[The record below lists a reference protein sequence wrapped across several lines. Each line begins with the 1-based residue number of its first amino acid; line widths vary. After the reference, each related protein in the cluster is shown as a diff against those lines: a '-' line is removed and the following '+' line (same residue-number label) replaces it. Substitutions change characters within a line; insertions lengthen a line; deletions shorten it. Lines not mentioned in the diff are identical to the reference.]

1 MLSDAGNELQSESK
15 REYVKIEKS
24 SQNVKINFSQS
35 VKKCNGVFYVALTLR
50 FFIPLAECNEV

>member
-1 MLSDAGNELQSESK
+1 MLSDAGHELQSESK

-35 VKKCNGVFYVALTLR
+35 VKKCKRVFYNKILTGTPFHSFTLCER
-50 FFIPLAECNEV
+50 